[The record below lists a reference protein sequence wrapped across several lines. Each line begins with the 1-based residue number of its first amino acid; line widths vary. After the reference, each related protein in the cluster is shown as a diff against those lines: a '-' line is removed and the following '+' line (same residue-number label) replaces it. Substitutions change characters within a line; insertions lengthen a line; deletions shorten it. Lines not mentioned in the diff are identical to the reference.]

1 MSFSSSRISATTS
14 KIEWWQSSSGTDA
27 SDLAEVTGAL
37 GAALPSVDLF
47 LEGLL
52 ASIPGSCSESR
63 TSRRR
68 PLGVVGFSGCLLV
81 SDLIFL
87 SGGGVEGG
95 FGIAGRS
102 SLGGSTG
109 SACRCGIAFTG
120 TGCEGA
126 DADDAA
132 SASSVFT
139 PFLSLLFADSS
150 RDTSE

>member
-1 MSFSSSRISATTS
+1 M
-14 KIEWWQSSSGTDA
+14 
-27 SDLAEVTGAL
+27 
-37 GAALPSVDLF
+37 
-47 LEGLL
+47 
-52 ASIPGSCSESR
+52 
-63 TSRRR
+63 
-68 PLGVVGFSGCLLV
+68 V

-109 SACRCGIAFTG
+109 SACGCGIAFTG

-139 PFLSLLFADSS
+139 PFLSLLIADSS
-150 RDTSE
+150 RDTSEQSSS